1 MAEKIQL
8 KSTTSEFAANEISKL
23 ADRPNQSSTYGEGGL
38 SASAL
43 KTRFDAL
50 SKILRDDVKAIADT
64 LSSSQAA
71 NYIGLDGSVNG
82 KTSLAELLQGINTG
96 GFSEDLQ
103 VEYLSEEGETKIPL
117 NTAIALLQIAN
128 SQLNE
133 KVDLLPTT
141 GGRNYIDL
149 YHYQINGVIDYQ
161 TFNDQLARLAAQSKG
176 ENDRVDIYFYNS
188 REGSVYVSFPW
199 EASWKSNCNYYYL
212 ITNNYDPPQ
221 DTGNITLRGV
231 KNCRFYGFTSS
242 VVGSG
247 ASLYLYNCE
256 NVEFYDCRFINTYQT
271 AIRVSDCKNIYFNDC
286 YVMGGDYP
294 SQQPLCLIED
304 LESVRNWI
312 IFENCEFEQKTESAS
327 TPLFDCSS
335 VKNTKSVL
343 FVLHCITN
351 SNNDISASSFS
362 NGSGKIRI
370 SALTSV

>member
-23 ADRPNQSSTYGEGGL
+23 ADRPNQSSTYGVGGL
-38 SASAL
+38 SAEAL
-43 KTRFDAL
+43 KTKFDAL

-71 NYIGLDGSVNG
+71 NYIGLDGSING

-117 NTAIALLQIAN
+117 NTAIALLQLAN

-149 YHYQINGVIDYQ
+149 SNFLSGGVISYYE
-161 TFNDQLARLAAQSKG
+161 FNETLARIASQSKG
-176 ENDRVDIYFYNS
+176 ENDRVEIYFYNS
-188 REGSVYVSFPW
+188 ANKNFIFDNQIQW
-199 EASWKSNCNYYYL
+199 QSNCDYYYL
-212 ITNNYDPPQ
+212 KSNPTIY
-221 DTGNITLRGV
+221 GSSENISINGI
-231 KNCRFYGFTSS
+231 KNCRFYGFYVYDVTTRHALNMQS
-242 VVGSG
+242 
-247 ASLYLYNCE
+247 CE
-256 NVEFYDCRFINTYQT
+256 NVEFYDCHFINDYQT
-271 AIRVSDCKNIYFNDC
+271 AIRISDCKNIYFNDC
-286 YVMGGDYP
+286 YIKGGNYP
-294 SQQPLCLIED
+294 SQQVVCYIAD
-304 LESVRNWI
+304 SSTARRWI
-312 IFENCEFEQKTESAS
+312 IFENCEIAQSTEAS
-327 TPLFDCSS
+327 SVPLFACRDVS
-335 VKNTKSVL
+335 NANAVL

-362 NGSGKIRI
+362 KGSGKIRI